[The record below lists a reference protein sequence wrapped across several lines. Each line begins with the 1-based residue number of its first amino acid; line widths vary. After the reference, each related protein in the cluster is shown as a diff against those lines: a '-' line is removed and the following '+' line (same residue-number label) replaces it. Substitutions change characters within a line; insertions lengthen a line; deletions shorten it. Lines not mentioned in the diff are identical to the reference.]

1 MPNKI
6 TQADIEQLIGVLDQ
20 ALQSDTPAVISALQN
35 LVLVTSLSE
44 SGDARGIGPIRQL
57 QNRIDRL
64 ETVIE
69 RLERDLRVVLSE
81 TSTQRRVQDEYL
93 KYRYDYNSNPSWTVS
108 DYFPSKYYNTGSK

>member
-35 LVLVTSLSE
+35 LVLVTSLAE
-44 SGDARGIGPIRQL
+44 TGDARGIGPIKQL
-57 QNRIDRL
+57 RDRVDHL
-64 ETVIE
+64 EKVIE
-69 RLERDLRVVLSE
+69 RLERDLREVLRE

-93 KYRYDYNSNPSWTVS
+93 KYRYDYKSHPGWTVT
-108 DYFPSKYYNTGSK
+108 DYFPNEFKKGTK